1 MKKVLLALF
10 TLALCF
16 SSLFANEASVKQAI
30 LRDAKFAS
38 EGRFIECVKY
48 HTKDFVA
55 TESGYS
61 TKVTYE
67 DSVIMAKMMDG
78 KHPLEFLFFVFKMQM
93 RRYPNAQEAEKLRAQ
108 TKNAQILQEYKNFAD
123 GNLMLTILVNT
134 VSYNAVAD
142 AGAFSVVAGHT
153 VTDLGVDRVIVIKQ
167 IVADRTV
174 QQRKGIAEIFLDGFV
189 KHSKTGETVY
199 IDGDLACLPGTK
211 DQIPIHMIQI
221 PGEIFAYQ
229 CF

>member
-10 TLALCF
+10 TFTLCLT
-16 SSLFANEASVKQAI
+16 SLFANEASVKQAI

-78 KHPLEFLFFVFKMQM
+78 QHPLEFLFFVFKMQM

-108 TKNAQILQEYKNFAD
+108 TKNAQILQEYKNFVTAIGTLEKRSQALRMKTMKFKTVQVK
-123 GNLMLTILVNT
+123 GN
-134 VSYNAVAD
+134 NAVAVID
-142 AGAFSVVAGHT
+142 YTCLDSNDQSMKKT
-153 VTDLGVDRVIVIKQ
+153 VRKTEVIKL
-167 IVADRTV
+167 
-174 QQRKGIAEIFLDGFV
+174 RKVNGTWMFTSEA
-189 KHSKTGETVY
+189 SKK
-199 IDGDLACLPGTK
+199 LSK
-211 DQIPIHMIQI
+211 
-221 PGEIFAYQ
+221 
-229 CF
+229 

>member
-16 SSLFANEASVKQAI
+16 SSLFANEAAVKQAI

-55 TESGYS
+55 TESSYS

-108 TKNAQILQEYKNFAD
+108 TKNAQILQEYKNFVTAIGTLEKRSQALRMKTMKFKTVQVK
-123 GNLMLTILVNT
+123 GN
-134 VSYNAVAD
+134 NAVAVID
-142 AGAFSVVAGHT
+142 YTCLDSNDQSMKKT
-153 VTDLGVDRVIVIKQ
+153 VRKTEVIKLRKVNGTWMFTS
-167 IVADRTV
+167 VA
-174 QQRKGIAEIFLDGFV
+174 
-189 KHSKTGETVY
+189 SKK
-199 IDGDLACLPGTK
+199 LSK
-211 DQIPIHMIQI
+211 
-221 PGEIFAYQ
+221 
-229 CF
+229 

>member
-10 TLALCF
+10 TFTLCF
-16 SSLFANEASVKQAI
+16 SSLFANEAAVKQAI

-55 TESGYS
+55 TESGFS

-93 RRYPNAQEAEKLRAQ
+93 KRYPNAQEAQRLREQ
-108 TKNAQILQEYKNFAD
+108 TKNAQILQEYKNVITAGGAFEKRSQALRMKTMKFKTVQVK
-123 GNLMLTILVNT
+123 GN
-134 VSYNAVAD
+134 NAVAVID
-142 AGAFSVVAGHT
+142 YTCLDSNDQSMKKT
-153 VTDLGVDRVIVIKQ
+153 VRKTEVIKL
-167 IVADRTV
+167 
-174 QQRKGIAEIFLDGFV
+174 RKVNGTWMFTSQA
-189 KHSKTGETVY
+189 SKK
-199 IDGDLACLPGTK
+199 LSK
-211 DQIPIHMIQI
+211 
-221 PGEIFAYQ
+221 
-229 CF
+229 